1 MVLGR
6 ARDARSDSAAKTG
19 PCLDALATA
28 RSDSAARAALVTLAD
43 LGNLGELIAAIAT
56 VATLIYLAVQVRASN
71 RLARAEASRSP
82 NSDLNSLNAAF
93 GTDPTFRAAI
103 RLVLAGARR
112 EDLEPE
118 QRTTVDFYMVSIT
131 NIQEQLAREIREGI
145 LDPDARDFGGAGMFP
160 LPYYQ
165 TSWPLYRPYLGSAF
179 AKDFEDQY
187 GLDPSIKV
195 VL

>member
-1 MVLGR
+1 M
-6 ARDARSDSAAKTG
+6 
-19 PCLDALATA
+19 
-28 RSDSAARAALVTLAD
+28 TLED
-43 LGNLGELIAAIAT
+43 LGNLGEIIAAIAT
-56 VATLIYLAVQVRASN
+56 VATLIYLAVQIRASN

-103 RLVLAGARR
+103 RLVLAGASRD
-112 EDLEPE
+112 DLEPD
-118 QRTTVDFYMVSIT
+118 QRITVDFYLISVT

-145 LDPDARDFGGAGMFP
+145 LDPDALDFGGAGQFH
-160 LPYYQ
+160 LPYYR

-179 AKDFEDQY
+179 VKDFEHQY
-187 GLDPSIKV
+187 GLDPTIKV